1 MTARCPHLGLAGNRQ
16 QVILLDSPR
25 HRCYVGGEPE
35 RVGSAHQASVCLTSA
50 YRRCPRLL
58 AAAERARSP
67 APQEQDAPQV
77 VAEAVKKGG
86 LAGRLA
92 RRAGAAAPE
101 PPVRYTELRTV
112 GGGRRA
118 GKARRPLTYVE
129 VAVLGLMV
137 AIALSFVF
145 VGYAVFYRVRVGPGM
160 TVPTEVTSG
169 EPTSPAGPSP
179 SPSPSPSP
187 MPTALPTATRLAVGP
202 TPIPEPTLP
211 FMAPPTP
218 ARPAASGPPTRL
230 VIDEI
235 DLDIPVREVGT
246 KTVSQG
252 GETRKVWADLPNAGG
267 FHNSSAYPGSVG
279 NTVINGHRDILGS
292 VFRHLDRVAV
302 GDEIMLYVGEV
313 AYPYEIT
320 EILVVPETF
329 ASAEQRAENLR
340 LIGYMPEERLT
351 LVTCTPV
358 GLATHRLLVIARPPG
373 ELVPDMPEAGSDAA
387 P

>member
-1 MTARCPHLGLAGNRQ
+1 VTARCPHLGLVGNRQ

-25 HRCYVGGEPE
+25 HRCYVRGEPE

-58 AAAERARSP
+58 AAAERAQSP
-67 APQEQDAPQV
+67 VPQEQDAPQV
-77 VAEAVKKGG
+77 VPGAPKKGG
-86 LAGRLA
+86 LARRLA
-92 RRAGAAAPE
+92 SRDEVAEPE

-112 GGGRRA
+112 GGGRGV
-118 GKARRPLTYVE
+118 GKARRPLTFVE
-129 VAVLGLMV
+129 LAVLGLLV
-137 AIALSFVF
+137 SIILSFAF
-145 VGYAVFYRVRVGPGM
+145 VGYAIFYRVRVGPGM
-160 TVPTEVTSG
+160 TVPTEVAGG
-169 EPTSPAGPSP
+169 EATVPAEPSP

-187 MPTALPTATRLAVGP
+187 MPTALPTATPLMGP

-211 FMAPPTP
+211 FLAPPTP

-230 VIDEI
+230 VIEEI

-252 GETRKVWADLPNAGG
+252 GETRRVWADLPNAGG
-267 FHNSSAYPGSVG
+267 FHNSSAYPGNVG

-292 VFRHLDRVAV
+292 VFRYLDRVGV
-302 GDEIMLYVGEV
+302 GDTIILYVGEV
-313 AYPYEIT
+313 AYPYEVS
-320 EILVVPETF
+320 EVLVVPETF

-358 GLATHRLLVIARPPG
+358 GLATHRLLVIARPP
-373 ELVPDMPEAGSDAA
+373 EALAPDMPEAGSDAA